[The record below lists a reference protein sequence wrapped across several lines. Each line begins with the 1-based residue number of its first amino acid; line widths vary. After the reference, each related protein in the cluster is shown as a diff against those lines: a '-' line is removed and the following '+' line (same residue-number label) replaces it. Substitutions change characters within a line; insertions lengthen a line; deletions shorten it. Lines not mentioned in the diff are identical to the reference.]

1 MRPPPWR
8 RLGLAAGVL
17 ALAGCAATVPVV
29 VQPVICPVDAA
40 LVAGRCATPKAIP
53 ERASFG
59 DVLTLYQQDRQ
70 ALQNCA
76 QRAET
81 LARLIEACQATMVQ
95 YNQRLL
101 EINRANT
108 TKP

>member
-1 MRPPPWR
+1 M
-8 RLGLAAGVL
+8 L

-29 VQPVICPVDAA
+29 VQPINCPVDAA
-40 LVAGRCATPKAIP
+40 LLAGRCATPKTIP
-53 ERASFG
+53 DSSNFG

-81 LARLIEACQATMVQ
+81 LARLIEACQSTLVQ

-108 TKP
+108 SKP